1 MKNIS
6 LYVFLRICKKM
17 DISIKILSFIE
28 NNYKKFLLISIAIFV
43 MFIGIILFNYLKYGY
58 IINKSITISGG
69 YVTLINNNY
78 HITTSE
84 IQNILNQMNIT
95 DYVLYSTP
103 NIIYIESR
111 NQING
116 TLLINL
122 LNQNYNIN
130 ILPTDISIQQYSS
143 LVGNLIF
150 NQFLFF
156 VILAMIITAFI
167 IFIAFRASKITL
179 NIISTILFDVVGL
192 LAVLSITKYPI
203 GANGF
208 IAMLMILGFAIDNN
222 VVLSTNV
229 VKEKDKPF
237 IERVRMSFRVG
248 MLMEVIALYTLLLL
262 YFIVPEPSVDEFAFV
277 LSIAIILDL
286 LYYLIGNI
294 PLFKYFEAKKEQES

>member
-1 MKNIS
+1 M
-6 LYVFLRICKKM
+6 
-17 DISIKILSFIE
+17 KILSFIE
-28 NNYKKFLLISIAIFV
+28 NNYKKFLLLSISLFAI
-43 MFIGIILFNYLKYGY
+43 FIGIILFNYFKYGY

-78 HITTSE
+78 NLTNTE

-111 NQING
+111 DRING

-122 LNQNYNIN
+122 LNQYYNIS
-130 ILPTDISIQQYSS
+130 IQPSDISIQQYSS
-143 LVGNLIF
+143 LVGDLIF

-156 VILAMIITAFI
+156 VILAMILAAFV
-167 IFIAFRASKITL
+167 IFIAFRVSNTTL
-179 NIISTILFDVVGL
+179 NIISTILFDIIGL

-222 VVLSTNV
+222 VVLSTNMI
-229 VKEKDKPF
+229 KEKDKPF
-237 IERVRMSFRVG
+237 IERIKMSFRVG
-248 MLMEVIALYTLLLL
+248 VLMEIIALYTLLLL
-262 YFIVPEPSVDEFAFV
+262 YFIVPDPSVNEFAFV
-277 LSIAIILDL
+277 LSTATILDL
-286 LYYLIGNI
+286 IYYLIGNI
-294 PLFKYFEAKKEQES
+294 PLYKYFEAKKEQEG